1 MALEPPMK
9 AKTHRL
15 FEQDEPDPSLA
26 AGPRRSFA
34 ECLRTTPADP
44 LSPLVKAALW
54 AVGTIVVLLLIA
66 ALATGGGRKPK
77 PRPTVHLGP
86 VSRARQA

>member
-1 MALEPPMK
+1 MK

-15 FEQDEPDPSLA
+15 FEVDEPSASA
-26 AGPRRSFA
+26 AGPRRSFE

-44 LSPLVKAALW
+44 LSPGLKAALW
-54 AVGTIVVLLLIA
+54 ALGTVVILLLIA

-77 PRPTVHLGP
+77 PSPTVQLD
-86 VSRARQA
+86 RTALARKV

>member
-15 FEQDEPDPSLA
+15 FEVDEPTESLA
-26 AGPRRSFA
+26 AGPRRSFD

-44 LSPLVKAALW
+44 LSPGVKAALW
-54 AVGTIVVLLLIA
+54 AIGTVVVLLLIA
-66 ALATGGGRKPK
+66 ALATGGARKPK
-77 PRPTVHLGP
+77 PRVHLGAP
-86 VSRARQA
+86 PTSVRLA